1 MSESTVFRF
10 TGEQL
15 RKINLMLPC
24 GYKFI
29 TKEELHKRQANKA
42 QLPKKKP
49 STLVKPRVPL

>member
-1 MSESTVFRF
+1 MSENTVFRF

-29 TKEELHKRQANKA
+29 TKEELHKRQASKA

-49 STLVKPRVPL
+49 NTQAKSRAPL